1 MIIRFFKITKLPQVI
16 TASIVSLTIMLVL
29 KNGHTSFNDFISLAS
44 LISVFLLSLFII
56 SKNSILK
63 NNQFTTLG
71 LILFSG
77 AYFKMPT
84 DINIDISYILLL
96 LSIRRIYSLKS
107 NKNISKKLFDVGFWL
122 AISCFF
128 NPYNIFFLITVVL
141 GIYFFYKI
149 NLKIIL
155 KSICGFLAATLL
167 LLFYTSYTSLQ
178 TLNGDFII
186 NYLDLSIIALS
197 ADKASMNN
205 DYFHW
210 SFAVSSSI
218 LFIFYSFK
226 YFGKN
231 LSERI
236 KNLFLLIFFLNSLIL
251 VLLINE
257 YSIFL
262 FFPFLVTLIKI
273 ISELKMNLFIEMTI
287 LTIILINS
295 YPF

>member
-29 KNGHTSFNDFISLAS
+29 KNGHTSFNDFISLTA
-44 LISVFLLSLFII
+44 LISAFLLSLFII

-77 AYFKMPT
+77 AYFRMPT
-84 DINIDISYILLL
+84 DINIDISYIFLL
-96 LSIRRIYSLKS
+96 LSIRRIYTLKS
-107 NKNISKKLFDVGFWL
+107 NQNISKKLFDIGFWL

-128 NPYNIFFLITVVL
+128 NPYNIFFLITVVS

-167 LLFYTSYTSLQ
+167 ILFYTSYASLEKLS
-178 TLNGDFII
+178 LNFII
-186 NYLDLSIIALS
+186 NHLDLFIIHLNAG
-197 ADKASMNN
+197 KASMYN

-210 SFAVSSSI
+210 PFAVSSSI

-236 KNLFLLIFFLNSLIL
+236 KNLFLLIFFLNSLAL

-257 YSIFL
+257 HSIFL

-287 LTIILINS
+287 LTIILIIS
-295 YPF
+295 YPL